1 MFCECAITIN
11 LLDLSQKG
19 AKCFDAGFCL
29 VIFANTVN
37 KYKRIMGI
45 AERKI
50 RQKEEFRASILEA
63 AWLQVLSD
71 GWQSLS
77 IRKIADAIE
86 YSIPVIYNHFEN
98 KEAILLEFTKEGFQ
112 KLADKLQEVKDALTS
127 PDEQLEAIAHAY
139 WDFAFENKEY
149 YQLMFGLGI
158 PACDRVNQIIEMKN
172 MTSIMILTI
181 KEALQLKNDNET
193 DFFLKYHTYF
203 SILHG
208 LVSIHMIQTQAK
220 PNPHD
225 KMILQDAVSGFIRS
239 LGTK

>member
-1 MFCECAITIN
+1 
-11 LLDLSQKG
+11 
-19 AKCFDAGFCL
+19 
-29 VIFANTVN
+29 
-37 KYKRIMGI
+37 MGI

-63 AWLQVLSD
+63 AWLQVLTD

-112 KLADKLQEVKDALTS
+112 KLADALQEVKQQHTGPS
-127 PDEQLEAIAHAY
+127 VQLEAIANAY
-139 WDFAFENKEY
+139 WDFAFDHKEY

-158 PACDRVNQIIEMKN
+158 PACDRVNQIVEMKQ
-172 MTSIMILTI
+172 MTTVMISTI
-181 KEALQLKNDNET
+181 QEAIAGSAHKEADV
-193 DFFLKYHTYF
+193 FLKYHTYF

-208 LVSIHMIQTQAK
+208 LVSIQMIEKDGK
-220 PNPHD
+220 PGEEHRR
-225 KMILQDAVSGFIRS
+225 ILQDAVSGFIKS
-239 LGTK
+239 LTS

>member
-1 MFCECAITIN
+1 
-11 LLDLSQKG
+11 
-19 AKCFDAGFCL
+19 
-29 VIFANTVN
+29 
-37 KYKRIMGI
+37 MGI

-63 AWLQVLSD
+63 AWLQVLTD

-112 KLADKLQEVKDALTS
+112 KLADTLQAVKAQHRTPDA
-127 PDEQLEAIAHAY
+127 QLEAIAHAY
-139 WDFAFENKEY
+139 WDFAFEHKEY

-158 PACDRVNQIIEMKN
+158 PACEKVNQIAEMKN
-172 MTSIMILTI
+172 MTIIMISTI
-181 KEALQLKNDNET
+181 KDAIDLSSNKET
-193 DFFLKYHTYF
+193 DYFLKYHTYL

-208 LVSIHMIQTQAK
+208 LVSIQMIQKEGQPDAGK
-220 PNPHD
+220 
-225 KMILQDAVSGFIRS
+225 KMILQDAISGFIKT
-239 LGTK
+239 LVAN

>member
-1 MFCECAITIN
+1 
-11 LLDLSQKG
+11 
-19 AKCFDAGFCL
+19 
-29 VIFANTVN
+29 
-37 KYKRIMGI
+37 MGI

-63 AWLQVLSD
+63 AWHQVLTE

-112 KLADKLQEVKDALTS
+112 KLADAMNDVKRQHNVPAK
-127 PDEQLEAIAHAY
+127 QLEVIAYAY
-139 WDFAFENKEY
+139 WDFAFEHKEY

-158 PACDRVNQIIEMKN
+158 PACERVNQIVEMKT
-172 MTSIMILTI
+172 MTTIMISTIEDTI
-181 KEALQLKNDNET
+181 KASPDPEADV
-193 DFFLKYHTYF
+193 FLKYHTYL

-208 LVSIHMIQTQAK
+208 LVSIQMIRNEGK
-220 PNPHD
+220 PNVQD
-225 KMILQDAVSGFIRS
+225 RRILQDAVSGFIKS
-239 LGTK
+239 LLV

>member
-1 MFCECAITIN
+1 
-11 LLDLSQKG
+11 
-19 AKCFDAGFCL
+19 
-29 VIFANTVN
+29 
-37 KYKRIMGI
+37 MGI

-63 AWLQVLSD
+63 AWLQVLTD

-112 KLADKLQEVKDALTS
+112 KLGEALQGVKDQHQEPAV
-127 PDEQLEAIAHAY
+127 QLEAMAHAY
-139 WDFAFENKEY
+139 WDFAFDHQEY

-158 PACDRVNQIIEMKN
+158 PACEKVNQIVEMKN
-172 MTSIMILTI
+172 MTIIMISTI
-181 KEALQLKNDNET
+181 QETIATSSNKEA
-193 DFFLKYHTYF
+193 DFFLKYHTYL

-208 LVSIHMIQTQAK
+208 LVSIQMMRKDGK
-220 PNPHD
+220 PTEENRR
-225 KMILQDAVSGFIRS
+225 ILQDAISGFIKS
-239 LGTK
+239 LLV

>member
-1 MFCECAITIN
+1 
-11 LLDLSQKG
+11 
-19 AKCFDAGFCL
+19 
-29 VIFANTVN
+29 
-37 KYKRIMGI
+37 MGI
-45 AERKI
+45 AERKL

-63 AWLQVLSD
+63 AWLQVLTD

-112 KLADKLQEVKDALTS
+112 KLADALQKVKMQHEDPA
-127 PDEQLEAIAHAY
+127 EQLEAIANAY
-139 WDFAFENKEY
+139 WDFAFDHKEY

-158 PACDRVNQIIEMKN
+158 PACDRVNQVAELKN
-172 MTSIMILTI
+172 MTTIMISSI
-181 KEALQLKNDNET
+181 QEAIAASANKDA

-208 LVSIHMIQTQAK
+208 LVSIQMIEKDGK
-220 PNPHD
+220 PAEENRR
-225 KMILQDAVSGFIRS
+225 ILQDAVSGFIKS
-239 LGTK
+239 LF

>member
-1 MFCECAITIN
+1 
-11 LLDLSQKG
+11 
-19 AKCFDAGFCL
+19 
-29 VIFANTVN
+29 
-37 KYKRIMGI
+37 MGI

-86 YSIPVIYNHFEN
+86 YSVPVIYNHFEN

-112 KLADKLQEVKDALTS
+112 KLADSLQFVKAQHVE
-127 PDEQLEAIAHAY
+127 PAAQLEAIAHAY
-139 WDFAFENKEY
+139 WDFAFEHKEY

-158 PACDRVNQIIEMKN
+158 PACEKVNQIAEMKN
-172 MTSIMILTI
+172 MSTVMISTI
-181 KEALQLKNDNET
+181 QET
-193 DFFLKYHTYF
+193 INLSPNPDADFFLKYHTYL

-208 LVSIHMIQTQAK
+208 LVSIQMIRNDGK
-220 PNPHD
+220 PTEENRR
-225 KMILQDAVSGFIRS
+225 ILQDAISGFIKS
-239 LGTK
+239 LLI